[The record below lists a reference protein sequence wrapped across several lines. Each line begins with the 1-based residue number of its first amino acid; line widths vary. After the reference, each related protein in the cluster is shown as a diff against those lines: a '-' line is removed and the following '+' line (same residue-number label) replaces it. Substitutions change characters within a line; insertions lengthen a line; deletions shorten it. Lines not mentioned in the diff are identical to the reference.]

1 MSLMMDVSAAVS
13 LANIG
18 LLAVLLATY
27 GRIYKNTRAAFTL
40 GLMFFAAMLALH
52 NAIAVYGYFAMAPL
66 YADALLPYFVGIHI
80 AELAGI
86 GALLKVTVRPF

>member
-13 LANIG
+13 LVNVG
-18 LLAVLLATY
+18 VLAVLLATY
-27 GRIYKNTRAAFTL
+27 GRIYKNTKATFTL
-40 GLMFFAAMLALH
+40 GLMFFSAMLALH

-66 YADALLPYFVGIHI
+66 YADALLPYFVGVHI

-86 GALLKVTVRPF
+86 GALLKVTVKPF